1 MTESAQNAV
10 DGMYSR
16 IEAVSSKMMVVH
28 NGYYAKPGQ
37 AEAVY
42 QWRLHAS
49 DVRAQLG
56 FPPGR
61 VLRRI
66 GDANDQEQVLRPDV
80 RRLAGRAVEGGQ
92 IVVHPLAAVDVLGKC
107 EYVVLSLDASTR
119 TMASS
124 IGVYAYAD
132 RQPPNHPSRTSDW
145 IS

>member
-10 DGMYSR
+10 DGMHAR
-16 IEAVSSKMMVVH
+16 IEAVPSTMIVVH

-66 GDANDQEQVLRPDV
+66 GDADDHHQAVRPDV
-80 RRLAGRAVEGGQ
+80 IWECTYPSLSARERDAKAIEATPEFRAVMQ
-92 IVVHPLAAVDVLGKC
+92 HM
-107 EYVVLSLDASTR
+107 R
-119 TMASS
+119 TL
-124 IGVYAYAD
+124 IQHFD
-132 RQPPNHPSRTSDW
+132 RQMWRVSSSAT
-145 IS
+145 